1 MLCLAAALIT
11 FVSLSATGLI
21 ETNPIEITLIVSDES
36 KEYDGTPL
44 TAQSYEFKNGDE
56 LLSGHNAEVT
66 FTGS

>member
-36 KEYDGTPL
+36 KEYRRHAANCAKL
-44 TAQSYEFKNGDE
+44 R
-56 LLSGHNAEVT
+56 V
-66 FTGS
+66 